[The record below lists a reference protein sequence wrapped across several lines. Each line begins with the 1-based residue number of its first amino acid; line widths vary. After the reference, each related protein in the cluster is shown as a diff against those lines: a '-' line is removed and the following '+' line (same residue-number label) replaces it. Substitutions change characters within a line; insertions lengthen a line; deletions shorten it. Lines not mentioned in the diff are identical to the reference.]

1 MSAERNAGTGSPVSA
16 RRLSAAAP
24 WLTGSAQRRL
34 LVLSC
39 LPAIL
44 LGLSHSSDSLLTS
57 EPLVT
62 CANRSRGLG
71 APWPLLNA
79 SECRCTQWE
88 YQLDTGLYQN
98 IVTQWNLICNSS
110 WKVHIAKFS
119 LLVGLIIGYLVTGN
133 LADWVGR
140 QLVLVIS
147 VLFVLIFG
155 LTVALSVNV
164 TMFSTL
170 RFFEGFSLAG
180 VFLTLYVIRIEI
192 SQPNQ
197 RFMITM
203 VANFIAIG
211 GQLLTPGLAALCRN
225 WQILQV
231 IIICPFTFM
240 IPYWCVFPESVRW
253 LLATHQLQAAKDLL
267 LDFAH
272 KRRLELEDDVKE
284 FLSEL
289 DKEPKL
295 KPQKVLIIKLK
306 STRIL
311 WKHILV
317 LCVTSL
323 AGFGIHNCFA
333 KSLMEHKG
341 ETLSNFY
348 THYYVMELIGILSC
362 VVMCLLVGLIGRRGT
377 LLVFTIL
384 TALASLLQLG
394 LINNLAT
401 YLQQPFSLVFSIVG
415 LFSSHSMGNLSI
427 FVCAEL
433 MPTVI
438 RSGGLGLVMASAGFG
453 QLTAPIMELHNQKGY
468 FLHHIIFASCTV
480 ICIICILLLPESKGQ
495 NLPDSMEDGD
505 TYPRHP
511 LIPAR
516 RAEQPLLFNT
526 ELKRYSGLAPHLGPE
541 QTEVVPTANGTSPT

>member
-1 MSAERNAGTGSPVSA
+1 MSGERNAGTGSPVPA

-24 WLTGSAQRRL
+24 WPTGSTQRL
-34 LVLSC
+34 LLLLSC

-44 LGLSHSSDSLLTS
+44 LGLSRSSDSLLTS
-57 EPLVT
+57 EPSVV
-62 CANRSRGLG
+62 CANSSQGLG
-71 APWPLLNA
+71 ALRPPVNA

-88 YQLDTGLYQN
+88 YRLDTGLFQN

-180 VFLTLYVIRIEI
+180 VFLTLYVTRIEI

-203 VANFIAIG
+203 VASFIAIG

-240 IPYWCVFPESVRW
+240 IPYWCVFPESLRW

-267 LDFAH
+267 LEFAH
-272 KRRLELEDDVKE
+272 KHRLELEDDVKE

-295 KPQKVLIIKLK
+295 KPQKIFIIKLK

-333 KSLMEHKG
+333 KSLMDHKG

-394 LINNLAT
+394 LVNNLVT

-433 MPTVI
+433 TPTVI

-468 FLHHIIFASCTV
+468 FLHHIIFACCTV
-480 ICIICILLLPESKGQ
+480 ICIICILFLPETKGQ

-526 ELKRYSGLAPHLGPE
+526 ELKRYSGLGPG
-541 QTEVVPTANGTSPT
+541 QTEGVPTANGTSPT